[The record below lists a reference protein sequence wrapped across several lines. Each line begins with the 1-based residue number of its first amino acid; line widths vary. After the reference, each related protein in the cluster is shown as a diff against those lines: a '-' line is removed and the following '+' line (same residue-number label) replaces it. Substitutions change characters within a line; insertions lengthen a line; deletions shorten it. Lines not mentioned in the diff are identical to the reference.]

1 MALFVG
7 LTLSIIFYTI
17 MKTLLTSALALL
29 LYMNAE
35 AQTAANFP
43 FDRVTPAPA
52 KIIAM
57 FKEEGMKPSV
67 HELTAADK
75 EKIEQAF
82 AILPPLHQRILKK
95 HLHSITFLDSMP
107 NTALTSNIDTAKSHK
122 TFNIIFRAGIL
133 KESISEFATWK
144 ENTGFDASG
153 NKGFSVEVNAGGNNA
168 FQYVLLHEA
177 THIVDNVLDLTPS
190 VYDVNASFK
199 HTKSTMGIWQ
209 HHTTVAKQFT
219 FPTLEKSRFRSGN
232 VLPIELAPQLYS
244 DLNKTPFPSLYAIS
258 NWHDDIAELLAIY
271 HMTQKLKQSYAVV
284 VKQNGRVVKIYEP
297 MKNELVKKRLK
308 QMSMFYDS

>member
-1 MALFVG
+1 M
-7 LTLSIIFYTI
+7 IIKYTT
-17 MKTLLTSALALL
+17 MKTLLTCALALL

-35 AQTAANFP
+35 AQTAPNYP
-43 FDRVTPAPA
+43 FDRVMLAPA
-52 KIIAM
+52 RVIAM
-57 FKEEGMKPSV
+57 FKDDGMKPSV

-107 NTALTSNIDTAKSHK
+107 NTALTSDVDTAKSLR

-144 ENTGFDASG
+144 ENTGFDPSG
-153 NKGFSVEVNAGGNNA
+153 NLGFSVEVNAGAYNA

-177 THIVDNVLDLTPS
+177 THIVDKVLDLTPS
-190 VYDVNASFK
+190 VHDPKASFK

-209 HHTTVAKQFT
+209 HHTTVAKQFIL
-219 FPTLEKSRFRSGN
+219 PTLEKSRFRSGN
-232 VLPIELAPQLYS
+232 LLPIGLTPQLYA
-244 DLNKTPFPSLYAIS
+244 DLNKTPFPSLYATS

-271 HMTQKLKQSYAVV
+271 HLTKKLKQPYLVV
-284 VKQNGRVVKIYEP
+284 VKQNGRKVKIYEP
-297 MKNELVKKRLK
+297 MKNKLVKKRLK
-308 QMSMFYDS
+308 QMDIFYNS